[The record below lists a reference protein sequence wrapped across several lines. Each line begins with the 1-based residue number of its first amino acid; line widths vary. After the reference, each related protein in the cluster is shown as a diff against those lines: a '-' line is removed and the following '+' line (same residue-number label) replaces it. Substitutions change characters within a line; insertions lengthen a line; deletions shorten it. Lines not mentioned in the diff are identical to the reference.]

1 MSRMKLISNI
11 FICQSEDGQMKIQTR
26 LEGKMVWLTQAQ
38 SCELLQKLKLTIS
51 KYIKNIFQDDELVKD
66 SVVRN
71 LIQKNIY

>member
-1 MSRMKLISNI
+1 MDRMKLISNI
-11 FICQSEDGQMKIQTR
+11 FICQGEDVQVKIQTR
-26 LEGKMVWLTQAQ
+26 LEGKMVWFIQAQ
-38 SCELLQKLKLTIS
+38 SCERLLKLKLTIS